1 MLKKWLT
8 ETTNIEEVEGIYVA
22 SNRADIANKIGL
34 KHTDDELRD
43 LTIRILRVIATFASK
58 GEKITELE
66 YYWQNYYVICKNT
79 NHFLMVS
86 VCRSPKALAL
96 LRITLNVAMANL
108 MEDRKFTKWLKS
120 HIADKD
126 FFLRKEGLTVAEE
139 KLISKLK

>member
-1 MLKKWLT
+1 MLERWLT
-8 ETTNIEEVEGIYVA
+8 EITNIDDVEGIYVA
-22 SNRADIANKIGL
+22 SSRADIVNKIGL
-34 KHTDDELRD
+34 KQTDEELRD
-43 LTIRILRVIATFASK
+43 LTIRILRIIATFDAK

-79 NHFLMVS
+79 NHFLLVT
-86 VCRSPKALAL
+86 VCRSDKVLAL
-96 LRITLNVAMANL
+96 LRITLNVALANL

-139 KLISKLK
+139 KLLSKLK